1 MDIREVQKI
10 KDLIGKS
17 EVENAKAQGV
27 IEDIKSEWREKYGF
41 DTVEEA
47 NCKYEELKENLSKME
62 NREEKLMKDLSQI
75 QDWEK
80 IEEELN

>member
-47 NCKYEELKENLSKME
+47 SCKYEELKENLSKME